1 MGVRDLWLALSA
13 ASQTRTLTQIAVT
26 EGFERE
32 RHLEQC
38 LFVGIDSSIWMNE
51 AQLAISFRP
60 GRGTRAGENPA
71 VRVLFYRLC
80 RLLTLPIIPIFVFD
94 GPDRPKVK
102 RGVNVKTGKPHWLS
116 SPLKKFIEAFGFFW
130 YTAAGEA
137 EADLAELNRRNFI
150 DAIISEDNDNLV
162 FGAHCVIRMRNVKEA
177 GDQVTV
183 FNSESIKT
191 NPRVSLSREALFFM
205 AILCGGDYDKVGLE
219 GCGWKTARLLA
230 QSELAKSLFIAASTS
245 TSRAGLKEFLCDWRR
260 KFRILLAH
268 DPQNILGRRYP
279 SLVKNVTDSFPSI
292 DLLLQYAQPLTS
304 WTMDQ
309 IPDTSSWQ
317 LRQPRLSEIATLCE
331 KFFSWGSSGDIVS
344 RFKETLWRGIAI
356 RHLLQLPDPD
366 RRVALYASDT
376 RVPEGLLTTVHV
388 LRICQARLG
397 PGSRSTHPD
406 VHGYTVQISTH
417 GLLHDTALGLDATSH
432 SLTLESDCAKISF
445 WIPGSILRAALPN
458 LVGQFRG
465 RNAVPP
471 VVNYPPVLAAATS
484 LEPPEAGASA
494 ANPIFVDN
502 EDQEPAS
509 ATSPIIINNKLQD
522 SEFVQ
527 GSSTGAG
534 LGPVFLGHV
543 NLCTPSPSP

>member
-1 MGVRDLWLALSA
+1 MCVKILKKLLLQALSA

-26 EGFERE
+26 EGFERK

-38 LFVGIDSSIWMNE
+38 LYVGIDSSIWMNE
-51 AQLAISFRP
+51 AQLAINVRP

-116 SPLKKFIEAFGFFW
+116 SPLKKFIDAFGFFW
-130 YTAAGEA
+130 YMAAGEA
-137 EADLAELNRRNFI
+137 EADLAELNRRNLI

-162 FGAHCVIRMRNVKEA
+162 FGARCVIRMRNVKEA
-177 GDQVTV
+177 GDQVTI

-191 NPRVSLSREALFFM
+191 NPGVSLSREALFFM

-230 QSELAKSLFIAASTS
+230 QSELAKSLFIAASKS

-260 KFRILLAH
+260 KFRTLLAH
-268 DPQNILGRRYP
+268 DPQNMLGRKYP
-279 SLVKNVTDSFPSI
+279 SLVKNVTDSFPLI
-292 DLLLQYAQPLTS
+292 DLILQYAQPLTS
-304 WTMDQ
+304 WTMDR
-309 IPDTSSWQ
+309 IPNTSSWQ
-317 LRQPRLSEIATLCE
+317 LRQPRLTEIATLCE

-344 RFKETLWRGIAI
+344 RFKKTLWQGIAI
-356 RHLLQLPDPD
+356 RQL
-366 RRVALYASDT
+366 RVALYASDT
-376 RVPEGLLTTVHV
+376 RVSEGLLTNIHV

-406 VHGYTVQISTH
+406 VNGYTIQISTH
-417 GLLHDTALGLDATSH
+417 GLLHDTALGLDATLR
-432 SLTLESDCAKISF
+432 SLTLESDCTKISF

-458 LVGQFRG
+458 LVRQFQG
-465 RNAVPP
+465 RNAVLP
-471 VVNYPPVLAAATS
+471 VVNYPSVLASS
-484 LEPPEAGASA
+484 LELPEAGASVA
-494 ANPIFVDN
+494 DPIIVDD
-502 EDQEPAS
+502 EDEELAP
-509 ATSPIIINNKLQD
+509 ATSPIIIDNELQD